1 MYSLLSSTLCTLR
14 RKCHSVFVS
23 VCLMCIVNSQSIS
36 LSFHDSHIKMMAFN
50 RFHSLHH
57 TQFRTNYSL
66 FMPFYDYIYGTMDKS
81 SDNLYESCL
90 MGRQEEALDVVHL
103 THLTTL
109 QSIYHLRLGFAS
121 LSSKPYE
128 SKWYMWVMS
137 PLSWGWMMLTWVYG
151 TTFTVERNRLK
162 KLNMETWAIPRY
174 NFQVRHC
181 YTIFF
186 FQFKVLRSKLYS

>member
-1 MYSLLSSTLCTLR
+1 M
-14 RKCHSVFVS
+14 
-23 VCLMCIVNSQSIS
+23 
-36 LSFHDSHIKMMAFN
+36 MMAFC

-81 SDNLYESCL
+81 SDHLYESCL
-90 MGRQEEALDVVHL
+90 KGRQEEAPDVVHL

-109 QSIYHLRLGFAS
+109 QSIYHLRLGFTS

-128 SKWYMWVMS
+128 SKWYMWVMA
-137 PLSWGWMMLTWVYG
+137 PLSWAWMMLTSVYG
-151 TTFTVERNRLK
+151 STFTVERNMLK
-162 KLNMETWAIPRY
+162 KLNIETWAIPRF

-181 YTIFF
+181 DTIL
-186 FQFKVLRSKLYS
+186 FQLKFYGLIFITKFDAYLI